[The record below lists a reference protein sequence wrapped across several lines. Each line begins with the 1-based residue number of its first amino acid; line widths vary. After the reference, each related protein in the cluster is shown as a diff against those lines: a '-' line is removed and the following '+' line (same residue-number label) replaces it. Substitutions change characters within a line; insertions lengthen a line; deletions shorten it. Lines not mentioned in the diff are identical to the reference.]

1 MKVRAFT
8 ELSNLSESRDTEV
21 MVDSEILKAIKI
33 NAKLSSASWK
43 DDWKSY
49 YFDLSQFHLLS
60 LSPGS
65 TSHHPLHSWTNLLLL
80 ASAWLCSQCYKFN
93 SLKKKKNIFS
103 QTQPYLWVFTVMF
116 FPFPCPINH
125 QGLVAFLE
133 WYSEWSPDQQSRWE
147 LIKNASSW
155 PLQTYLNHKTLE
167 LGSGNLCFKK
177 HPGSSDTCSSLTITA
192 LDHTLNN

>member
-8 ELSNLSESRDTEV
+8 ELSNLSGSRDTEV

-33 NAKLSSASWK
+33 NTKLSSASWK
-43 DDWKSY
+43 DDWKSC

-60 LSPGS
+60 LQVALPIILFIPEL
-65 TSHHPLHSWTNLLLL
+65 TCYYLLLL
-80 ASAWLCSQCYKFN
+80 GCVASATN
-93 SLKKKKNIFS
+93 STVKKKKIFFS
-103 QTQPYLWVFTVMF
+103 QTQRYLWVFTVMF

-125 QGLVAFLE
+125 QGLAVFLE
-133 WYSEWSPDQQSRWE
+133 WYSEWSPDQQSSWE

-167 LGSGNLCFKK
+167 LGPGNLCFKK